1 MDSFP
6 RSITCCVRETNVS
19 SLQAR
24 PVRAVGMTRAHLA
37 TAYSSIYPCLR
48 FLLPHS
54 APANRHRRRCR
65 PLLLSDRPLAF
76 SSRRFWDGRKAEE
89 AAQRRPPASP
99 PAGRSR
105 EAAAPTSTVSRPL
118 QLTESLR
125 LLGAVLSLL
134 RLTLS
139 LLGRRP
145 LGRGKGD
152 SDPSATL
159 FRRLCSLLDFLED
172 VREMRIGF
180 LDSGGMGGT
189 GGRGA
194 GVGVAAAGGGGG
206 LFGRSFQARCG
217 CTRNQPLFFALLGR
231 CLS

>member
-1 MDSFP
+1 M
-6 RSITCCVRETNVS
+6 
-19 SLQAR
+19 
-24 PVRAVGMTRAHLA
+24 
-37 TAYSSIYPCLR
+37 
-48 FLLPHS
+48 
-54 APANRHRRRCR
+54 
-65 PLLLSDRPLAF
+65 
-76 SSRRFWDGRKAEE
+76 
-89 AAQRRPPASP
+89 
-99 PAGRSR
+99 
-105 EAAAPTSTVSRPL
+105 PTSTVSRPL

-134 RLTLS
+134 RLALS

-145 LGRGKGD
+145 LGRGKVD
-152 SDPSATL
+152 SDPTGTL

-189 GGRGA
+189 GGRGS

-217 CTRNQPLFFALLGR
+217 CTQNYARIFFLWDKR
-231 CLS
+231 VYCY

>member
-1 MDSFP
+1 MQ
-6 RSITCCVRETNVS
+6 RLT
-19 SLQAR
+19 
-24 PVRAVGMTRAHLA
+24 PVFT
-37 TAYSSIYPCLR
+37 PCLR

-54 APANRHRRRCR
+54 APANRRRRR
-65 PLLLSDRPLAF
+65 RRRYHPLLLSDRHLAL
-76 SSRRFWDGRKAEE
+76 SSHRYRDGRKAEE
-89 AAQRRPPASP
+89 AAQRRPSASP
-99 PAGRSR
+99 PPGRSNG
-105 EAAAPTSTVSRPL
+105 AAAPTSTVSRPL

-180 LDSGGMGGT
+180 LDNGGIGGT

-217 CTRNQPLFFALLGR
+217 RTRNRPVLFVLLGR
-231 CLS
+231 CLQ